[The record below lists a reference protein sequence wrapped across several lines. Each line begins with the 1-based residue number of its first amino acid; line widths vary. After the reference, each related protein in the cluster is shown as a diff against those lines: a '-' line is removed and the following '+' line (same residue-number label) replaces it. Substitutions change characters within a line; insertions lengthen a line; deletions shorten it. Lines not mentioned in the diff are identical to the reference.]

1 MRNTRLFGSLLLL
14 LLPVLGYAQTEA
26 SGASLT
32 QYLLIA
38 LVVLFLIIIVMLVAN
53 SFMKVEAQS
62 MGASKTGE
70 GFGIIPSMDEL
81 FAKDLPRGVD
91 KKDVHFLRQGFDI
104 NLEGEAAKEIREV
117 AGKTYAIKP
126 TNFIGMSPIPKVVPA
141 VGDTVQAGDVLFFD
155 KKKPDVKYVA
165 PVSGEVIEINRGDKR
180 AIASVVILADKENS
194 YKTHTAPAL
203 TSGRKAIVD
212 FMLESGVWPMLR
224 QRPYNIVAD
233 PADVPKS
240 IFVSTFDTAPL
251 APDLGFVIQGR
262 EAAFQKGLDV
272 LNKLTPG
279 DVNLGMNGAAES
291 APAFRNAQGV
301 NKHYFR
307 GQHPAGNVGVHI
319 HHLDPVSASQIV
331 WTAGVQ
337 DVITIGQ
344 LFLTGTFDATRYVAV
359 TGAELKKPAYAKT
372 FIGAKVSD
380 LLDGQLTSD
389 AGDIRIVSGDV
400 LSGSKVDED
409 DYLNF
414 YDDQLTELEE
424 GNYYELFG
432 WLLPIAPRPSV
443 SGTFPN
449 KLFGDYKFKADTN
462 SHGEKRAFVLTGQYE
477 KVLPMDVLPQELMKA
492 IMANDFE
499 RMEGLGI
506 YELVEEDVAICEFT
520 CVSKQPLQ
528 SILRGGLDVMREQG

>member
-1 MRNTRLFGSLLLL
+1 
-14 LLPVLGYAQTEA
+14 
-26 SGASLT
+26 
-32 QYLLIA
+32 
-38 LVVLFLIIIVMLVAN
+38 
-53 SFMKVEAQS
+53 
-62 MGASKTGE
+62 MGASQTGE

-91 KKDVHFLRQGFDI
+91 KKDVHFLRQGFDVS
-104 NLEGEAAKEIREV
+104 LQGEAAKQIRRVE
-117 AGKTYAIKP
+117 GKTYAVKP
-126 TNFIGMSPIPKVVPA
+126 TNFIGMSPIPKVLPA
-141 VGDTVQAGDVLFFD
+141 VGDTVEAGDVLFFD
-155 KKKPDVKYVA
+155 KKKPNVKYVA
-165 PVSGEVIEINRGDKR
+165 PVSGEVIEINRGEKR
-180 AIASVVILADKENS
+180 SIASIVILADKEIS
-194 YKTHTAPAL
+194 YKKHTAPAL
-203 TSGRKAIVD
+203 TAGRQEVVD
-212 FMLESGVWPMLR
+212 FMLEAGVWPMLR
-224 QRPYNIVAD
+224 QRPYNVVANET
-233 PADVPKS
+233 DVPKS

-262 EAAFQKGLDV
+262 EEAFQKGLDV
-272 LNKLTPG
+272 LNVLTPG
-279 DVNLGMNGAAES
+279 DVNLGMDGAAES
-291 APAFRNAQGV
+291 ARAFREAKGV
-301 NKHYFR
+301 KKHYFR
-307 GQHPAGNVGVHI
+307 GQHPAGNVGIHI
-319 HHLDPVSASQIV
+319 HHIDPVSASQIA

-344 LFLTGTFDATRYVAV
+344 LFLDGTYDATRYVAV

-372 FIGAKVSD
+372 YIGAKVSD
-380 LLDGQLTSD
+380 LLDDQLNEG
-389 AGDIRIVSGDV
+389 ANNLRIVSGDV
-400 LSGSKVDED
+400 LSGKQVGAD

-424 GNYYELFG
+424 GEYYELFG

-528 SILRGGLDVMREQG
+528 SILREGLDVMREQG